1 MAKTRQPNQP
11 NEFVQKMYMQ
21 VNNFSQGFA
30 IVILI
35 DSLADRLMEGSRQF
49 VLEDIYVFIFALT
62 SFFISLI
69 FWTRYYFDTEIIKR
83 SFSVKAVVWF
93 FLYIVS
99 EGFSFRQVSEPFY
112 WLISTGVFLLFGCGF
127 YILNLSE
134 IGYSANSRNASKN
147 PAYPLKF
154 HERVRRWF
162 TNTYRYLFVERRKYR
177 DWQIERLV
185 DMIVL
190 AGLSFIGGWLVV
202 RNPALVYPIAIFALS
217 FSLWQLSKTR
227 DYKRNRFLDRI

>member
-1 MAKTRQPNQP
+1 
-11 NEFVQKMYMQ
+11 MQ

-35 DSLADRLMEGSRQF
+35 DSLANRIMEDARPF
-49 VLEDIYVFIFALT
+49 VLEDLYVFIFALT

-99 EGFSFRQVSEPFY
+99 EGFSFRQVAEPLN
-112 WLISTGVFLLFGCGF
+112 WLVSTGVFLLFGCGF

-134 IGYSANSRNASKN
+134 IANSVNKN
-147 PAYPLKF
+147 NNQHPAYPLKF
-154 HERVRRWF
+154 RPRIKKWF
-162 TNTYRYLFVERRKYR
+162 TDTYHYLFVARRKYR

-185 DMIVL
+185 DLIML
-190 AGLSFIGGWLVV
+190 AGLAFFGGWLVV
-202 RNPALVYPIAIFALS
+202 RNAILVYPVAVLALL